1 MLIYLYIVFEK
12 TAQRYFAGWPAGSS
26 WGHLKDRWKSP
37 GFRGRLDGSEGEWSG
52 LRNATLVI
60 VCTSKL
66 HRKLRPGMPSEIV
79 SAPCE
84 MVPGTW
90 NVTHK
95 SFSIFECI
103 CETKRKNESE
113 NEKRGNI

>member
-1 MLIYLYIVFEK
+1 MLIYLYTVFEK

-60 VCTSKL
+60 VSMHQQTPQEAKA
-66 HRKLRPGMPSEIV
+66 RNAI
-79 SAPCE
+79 
-84 MVPGTW
+84 
-90 NVTHK
+90 
-95 SFSIFECI
+95 
-103 CETKRKNESE
+103 
-113 NEKRGNI
+113 